1 MFARFC
7 TNNRKPRWRRFISCA
22 VLGLYLLA
30 LVAAPA
36 LHWHLFDHS
45 AVSYSEHSSSDSNS
59 TPVSEDTCPLCQ
71 FVRAAI
77 PYFVDAEPFQV
88 QTDTVAEAYFTVS
101 NPLVAYVTVLPPCR
115 APPSRLMPMHRFCST
130 KR

>member
-1 MFARFC
+1 MFVRFR
-7 TNNRKPRWRRFISCA
+7 NSNRKQQWRGFISST

-30 LVAAPA
+30 LVVAPA

-59 TPVSEDTCPLCQ
+59 TPDSEDTCPLCQ

-77 PYFVDAEPFQV
+77 PYFVDAEPFQL
-88 QTDTVAEAYFTVS
+88 QMDTVAETCFTVS
-101 NPLVAYVTVLPPCR
+101 NPLVAYITVLPPCR
-115 APPSRLMPMHRFCST
+115 APPSV
-130 KR
+130 